1 MAGLSNGVNMNEK
14 TRSGKVS
21 APETDKTESGFGG
34 EGDKDTGKSKSI
46 AITGLFIL
54 AFFYTLYF
62 TRAFLLPIVLALLLT
77 FLLRPAVRALKR
89 IKIPDVAGAALVLI
103 LLLGVAGYGTVRI
116 SRPAAQWIYNAP
128 ESLRKIELKVSH
140 LRRLIEEASQ
150 AAEELKKVAT
160 LGTQNA
166 IEVEIKRPSFTDA
179 VLTGTQEV
187 LIKSSLMFILLYFLL
202 ASGDLFQRKLIRL
215 FSDESKKRKVQTITR
230 EVEQKISRYLITVT
244 VVNTFMGVSL
254 GIGMYLVGMP
264 NPVLWGVM
272 AGFLVFIPYLGPLIG
287 LSIVTFVALL
297 TFDSFGRILL
307 VPAIYFFLETLQGQ
321 IITPI
326 VLGFRLALNPV
337 AIFIW
342 LIFWGWIWGITG
354 ALLAVPMLTVFKI
367 LCDSITPLASV
378 GEFLGR

>member
-1 MAGLSNGVNMNEK
+1 MNEG
-14 TRSGKVS
+14 TRSDKVS
-21 APETDKTESGFGG
+21 TSETDNTETGFGG
-34 EGDKDTGKSKSI
+34 EGDEQTGKNRSV

-89 IKIPDVAGAALVLI
+89 LKIPEVASAALVLI
-103 LLLGVAGYGTVRI
+103 LLLGVVGYGTVRV
-116 SRPAAQWIYNAP
+116 SRPAAEWMYNAP
-128 ESLRKIELKVSH
+128 ESLRRIELKVSH
-140 LRRLIEEASQ
+140 LRQLFEEASQ
-150 AAEELKKVAT
+150 AAEELKKIAT

-166 IEVEIKRPSFTDA
+166 MEVEIKRPGFTDA

-187 LIKSSLMFILLYFLL
+187 LIKSSVMFILLYLLL
-202 ASGDLFQRKLIRL
+202 ASGDLFQRKFIRL
-215 FSDESKKRKVQTITR
+215 FSDENKKRQVQAITR
-230 EVEQKISRYLITVT
+230 EVERKISRYLLTVT
-244 VVNTFMGVSL
+244 IVNTLMGISL

-287 LSIVTFVALL
+287 MSIVTFVALL
-297 TFDSFGRILL
+297 TFDSIERTLL
-307 VPAIYFFLETLQGQ
+307 VPAIYLSLETLQGQ
-321 IITPI
+321 ILTPM

-367 LCDSITPLASV
+367 FCDSIKSLAPV

>member
-1 MAGLSNGVNMNEK
+1 MNEG
-14 TRSGKVS
+14 TRSDKVS
-21 APETDKTESGFGG
+21 TSETDKTETSFGG
-34 EGDKDTGKSKSI
+34 EGDEQTGKNRSV

-89 IKIPDVAGAALVLI
+89 VKIPEVASAALVLI
-103 LLLGVAGYGTVRI
+103 LLLGVVGYGTVRV
-116 SRPAAQWIYNAP
+116 SRPAAEWMYNAP
-128 ESLRKIELKVSH
+128 ESLRRIELKVSH
-140 LRRLIEEASQ
+140 LRKLFEEASQ
-150 AAEELKKVAT
+150 AAEELKKIAT

-166 IEVEIKRPSFTDA
+166 MEVEIKRPGFTDA

-187 LIKSSLMFILLYFLL
+187 LIKSSVMFILLYLLL
-202 ASGDLFQRKLIRL
+202 ASGDLFQRKFIRL
-215 FSDESKKRKVQTITR
+215 FSDENKKRQVQAITR
-230 EVEQKISRYLITVT
+230 EVERKISHYLLTVT
-244 VVNTFMGVSL
+244 IVNTLMGISL

-287 LSIVTFVALL
+287 VSIVTFVALL
-297 TFDSFGRILL
+297 TFDSIERILL
-307 VPAIYFFLETLQGQ
+307 VPAIYLSLETLQGQ
-321 IITPI
+321 VLTPM

-367 LCDSITPLASV
+367 FCDSIKSLAPV

>member
-1 MAGLSNGVNMNEK
+1 MAGLSNGVNMNEG
-14 TRSGKVS
+14 TRSDKVS
-21 APETDKTESGFGG
+21 TSGADKTETGFGG
-34 EGDKDTGKSKSI
+34 KGDEHAGKNRSV

-89 IKIPDVAGAALVLI
+89 IRIPEVAGAALVLI
-103 LLLGVAGYGTVRI
+103 LLLGVAGYGTVRV
-116 SRPAAQWIYNAP
+116 SRPAAEWMVNAP
-128 ESLRKIELKVSH
+128 ESLRRIELKLSH
-140 LRRLIEEASQ
+140 FRKLIEEASQ
-150 AAEELKKVAT
+150 AAEELKKIAT

-166 IEVEIKRPSFTDA
+166 MEVEIKRPGFTDA

-187 LIKSSLMFILLYFLL
+187 LIKSSVMFILLYLLL

-215 FSDESKKRKVQTITR
+215 FSDENKKRQVQAITR
-230 EVEQKISRYLITVT
+230 EVERKISRYLLTVT
-244 VVNTFMGVSL
+244 IVNTLMGISL
-254 GIGMYLVGMP
+254 GVGMYLVGMP

-287 LSIVTFVALL
+287 VSIVSFVALL
-297 TFDSFGRILL
+297 TFDSIERVLL
-307 VPAIYFFLETLQGQ
+307 VPAIYLSLETLQGQ
-321 IITPI
+321 ILTPM

-367 LCDSITPLASV
+367 FCDSTKSLAPV
-378 GEFLGR
+378 GGFLGR

>member
-1 MAGLSNGVNMNEK
+1 MNK
-14 TRSGKVS
+14 GTRSGKVS
-21 APETDKTESGFGG
+21 TSETDKTETGFGG
-34 EGDKDTGKSKSI
+34 EGDEQTGKNRSV
-46 AITGLFIL
+46 ARTGLFIL

-89 IKIPDVAGAALVLI
+89 VKIPEVASAALVLI
-103 LLLGVAGYGTVRI
+103 LLLGVVGYGTVRV
-116 SRPAAQWIYNAP
+116 SRPAAEWMYNAP
-128 ESLRKIELKVSH
+128 ESLRRIELKVSH
-140 LRRLIEEASQ
+140 LRKLFEEASQ
-150 AAEELKKVAT
+150 AAEELKKIAT

-166 IEVEIKRPSFTDA
+166 MEVEIKRPGFTDA

-187 LIKSSLMFILLYFLL
+187 LIKSSVMFILLYLLL
-202 ASGDLFQRKLIRL
+202 ASGDLFQRKFIRL
-215 FSDESKKRKVQTITR
+215 FSDENKKRQVQAITR
-230 EVEQKISRYLITVT
+230 EVERKISRYLLTVT
-244 VVNTFMGVSL
+244 IVNTLMGISL

-287 LSIVTFVALL
+287 VSIVTFVALL
-297 TFDSFGRILL
+297 TFDSIERTLL
-307 VPAIYFFLETLQGQ
+307 VPAIYLSLETLQGQ
-321 IITPI
+321 IVTPM

-367 LCDSITPLASV
+367 FCDSIKSLAPV

>member
-1 MAGLSNGVNMNEK
+1 MNEG
-14 TRSGKVS
+14 TRSDKVS
-21 APETDKTESGFGG
+21 TSGTDKTETGFIG
-34 EGDKDTGKSKSI
+34 EGDELTGKNRSV

-89 IKIPDVAGAALVLI
+89 VKIPEVASAALVLI
-103 LLLGVAGYGTVRI
+103 LLLGVVGYGTVRV
-116 SRPAAQWIYNAP
+116 SRPAAEWMYNAP
-128 ESLRKIELKVSH
+128 ESLRRIELKVSH
-140 LRRLIEEASQ
+140 LRKLFEEASQ
-150 AAEELKKVAT
+150 AAEELKKIAT

-166 IEVEIKRPSFTDA
+166 MEVEIKRPGFTDA

-187 LIKSSLMFILLYFLL
+187 LIKSSVMFILLYLLL
-202 ASGDLFQRKLIRL
+202 ASGDLFQRKFIRL
-215 FSDESKKRKVQTITR
+215 FSDENKKRQVQAITR
-230 EVEQKISRYLITVT
+230 EVERKISRYLLTVT
-244 VVNTFMGVSL
+244 IVNTLMGISL

-287 LSIVTFVALL
+287 VSIVTFVALL
-297 TFDSFGRILL
+297 TFDSIERTLL
-307 VPAIYFFLETLQGQ
+307 VPAIYLSLETLQGQ
-321 IITPI
+321 ILTPM

-367 LCDSITPLASV
+367 FCDSTKSLAPV
-378 GEFLGR
+378 GEFIGR

>member
-1 MAGLSNGVNMNEK
+1 MAGLSNGVNMNEG
-14 TRSGKVS
+14 TRSDKVS
-21 APETDKTESGFGG
+21 TSETDKTETGFGG
-34 EGDKDTGKSKSI
+34 EGDEQTGRNRSI

-89 IKIPDVAGAALVLI
+89 VKIPEVASAALVLI
-103 LLLGVAGYGTVRI
+103 LLLGVVGYGTVRV
-116 SRPAAQWIYNAP
+116 SRPAAEWMYNAP
-128 ESLRKIELKVSH
+128 ESLRRIELKVSH
-140 LRRLIEEASQ
+140 LRKLFEEASQ
-150 AAEELKKVAT
+150 AAEELKKIAT

-166 IEVEIKRPSFTDA
+166 MEVEIKRPGFTDA

-187 LIKSSLMFILLYFLL
+187 LIKSSVMFILLYLLL
-202 ASGDLFQRKLIRL
+202 ASGDLFQRKFIRL
-215 FSDESKKRKVQTITR
+215 FSDENKKRQVQAITR
-230 EVEQKISRYLITVT
+230 EVERKISRYLLTVT
-244 VVNTFMGVSL
+244 IVNTLMGISL

-287 LSIVTFVALL
+287 VSIVTFVALL
-297 TFDSFGRILL
+297 TFDSIERTLL
-307 VPAIYFFLETLQGQ
+307 VPAIYLSLETLQGQ
-321 IITPI
+321 ILTPM

-367 LCDSITPLASV
+367 FCDSTKSLAPV
-378 GEFLGR
+378 GEFIGR